1 MLYKDLNLADL
12 VSLEDWQ
19 KIQDQFSEALEVTL
33 RTVSPEGK
41 YLSETS
47 RSNRLCTEILSKI
60 NNEQENCG
68 NCLIGKD
75 DTLTALDIKKT
86 TSFKCSLGLDVFVV
100 PITAVGNKI
109 VAYIILGPIILK
121 SRKSISEY
129 TEDAQKIGIKLEE
142 LMDALIEINVFSYNK
157 IQTIIN
163 LIKDT
168 TSYMAQTGY
177 HKKRLGE
184 IAPEVVELD
193 PIFSRYYEEKIL
205 SSLLDSC
212 TLALGADS
220 GSVMTIDK
228 TNRLHIKVA
237 SKLDKNIV
245 KQTTMRMGEG
255 IAGIAAQT
263 AQAII
268 LPKDE
273 DKNNLS
279 QKMKRRDIQSSMIVP
294 FTKGD
299 AHEVYGVINLNIA
312 RKDVD
317 FSEKDISLVK
327 ELVHMASI
335 ALFPLHKQIAPAK
348 P

>member
-33 RTVSPEGK
+33 RTISPEGRC
-41 YLSETS
+41 LSETS
-47 RSNRLCTEILSKI
+47 RPNRLCGKILSNIPDK
-60 NNEQENCG
+60 NDHCA
-68 NCLIGKD
+68 NCLVAKGEK
-75 DTLTALDIKKT
+75 LPALNIKKAAG
-86 TSFKCSLGLDVFVV
+86 FKCPLGLDLFAI
-100 PITAVGNKI
+100 PMTAVGNKI
-109 VAYIILGPIILK
+109 VAYIIAGPLILK

-129 TEDAQKIGIKLEE
+129 TKDAQAMGVRLEE
-142 LMDALIEINVFSYNK
+142 LMDALIEINVFSYSK
-157 IQTIIN
+157 VQTIIS
-163 LIKDT
+163 LIQDVS
-168 TSYMAQTGY
+168 SYMAQTGY

-205 SSLLDSC
+205 SSLLESC
-212 TLALGADS
+212 TIALGADS
-220 GSVMTIDK
+220 GSVMTLDK

-237 SKLDKNIV
+237 SKLDKKII
-245 KQTTMRMGEG
+245 KEATMEMGEG

-273 DKNNLS
+273 GKNNLS
-279 QKMKRRDIQSSMIVP
+279 QKMKRRDIVSSMIVP

-299 AHEVYGVINLNIA
+299 SHDIYGVINLNIA
-312 RKDVD
+312 RKNVD
-317 FSEKDISLVK
+317 FSEKDIALVK

-335 ALFPLHKQIAPAK
+335 ALFPLQAGKTLQAK
-348 P
+348 